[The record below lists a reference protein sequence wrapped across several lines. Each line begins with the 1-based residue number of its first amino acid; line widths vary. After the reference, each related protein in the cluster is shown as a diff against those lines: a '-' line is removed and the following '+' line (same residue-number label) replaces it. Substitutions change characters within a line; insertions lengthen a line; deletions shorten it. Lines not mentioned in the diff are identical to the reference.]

1 MPLWEAV
8 EMPVVEEIVGQL
20 RPERC
25 LVHSFVSELTFG
37 AGRVPGEPDF
47 LTEWSSIET
56 LCSDKLVRDRAS

>member
-8 EMPVVEEIVGQL
+8 EMPVVDEIVGQL

-25 LVHSFVSELTFG
+25 LVHSFKSELTFG

-47 LTEWSSIET
+47 LT
-56 LCSDKLVRDRAS
+56 